1 MKSQDLDG
9 IHELIMDMSVENGYF
24 SMHG

>member
-24 SMHG
+24 IMHG